1 MTKEEKRKEREAL
14 LAEAKRYQV
23 EIIRQVEDTT
33 EKVREDSK
41 KLIFIVGGM
50 IIAFGVVQIMVGI
63 FSPSRKTKEII
74 QLPPVSIAET
84 PPQKQFVPKTEDSP
98 IVKLIKKSIAEFLL
112 SLAKKTLQEALE
124 KYRKEK

>member
-1 MTKEEKRKEREAL
+1 MTKEEKQKEREAL
-14 LAEAKRYQV
+14 LAEAKHYQI

-41 KLIFIVGGM
+41 KLIFVIGGM
-50 IIAFGVVQIMVGI
+50 IVAFGVVQIMVGI

-74 QLPPVSIAET
+74 QLSPVELANI
-84 PPQKQFVPKTEDSP
+84 PQNPQHFPKTEESA
-98 IVKLIKKSIAEFLL
+98 IVKFIKKSIAEFLL
-112 SLAKKTLQEALE
+112 ALAKKTLQEALE